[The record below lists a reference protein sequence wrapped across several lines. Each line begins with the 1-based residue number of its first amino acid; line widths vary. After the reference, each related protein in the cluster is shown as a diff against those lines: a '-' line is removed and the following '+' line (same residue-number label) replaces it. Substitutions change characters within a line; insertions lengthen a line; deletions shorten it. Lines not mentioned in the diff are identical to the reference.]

1 MNDIKEDLR
10 QKRAVVCHKST
21 SDKSALAKMCARDG
35 RTLTKCALAKMC
47 ARDGRT
53 LTKCA
58 LAKMC
63 ARDEEP

>member
-1 MNDIKEDLR
+1 MTMNDIKEDLR

-47 ARDGRT
+47 ARD
-53 LTKCA
+53 
-58 LAKMC
+58 
-63 ARDEEP
+63 EEP